1 MTPPPALLGLLAA
14 LASAGGGQTLQ
25 PTASTPPM
33 TLEDS
38 RRLSAEHD
46 RLCVRFAAALD
57 ALEAGRRDF
66 EGAADRE
73 AALKRWAV
81 LFAPA
86 HQVIGEQ
93 DDLWN
98 EHNSRV
104 HALEVYVLTG
114 AALRVANRDRKPETF
129 SADLDTMHKANDE
142 MRSRK
147 DRLLERFWDVGD
159 RYKEAAAKLAA
170 DRETA
175 KQDRA
180 LALGLAAAGAA
191 VAALLAWA
199 ARRYVKAAP
208 EAFQTALPPAGP
220 EASARALPALIGGNI
235 DVVRPIG
242 RGGMGEVYEGLDRT
256 LQRRV
261 ALKRLRPE
269 LTGSPDDL
277 SRLLKEARLVATLK
291 HPNIVAIHSVEK
303 EAGQVFLVFEYVDGP
318 TLTTLLSQRRQLPWP
333 EALKVFS
340 GAAAA
345 LQAAHERNIVHRDL
359 KPGNIM
365 LDSKGVVKV
374 MDFGIASEAAF
385 AVSRMTRSGAWG
397 TPPYMSPEQE
407 LGEVN
412 TGVDLFAL
420 NVVLYEM
427 LTGEL
432 PFTGPNFLAQKRER
446 VYIPVSQ
453 AVPALPKALDA
464 FFATAFDPDPLKR
477 IHDAAA
483 LSAAAGALV

>member
-1 MTPPPALLGLLAA
+1 MAAARLLLALAAAA
-14 LASAGGGQTLQ
+14 LAARVPPPSTRDLSSWPITPEESARIEAEHERLCEPYGPFLERVAAKRMGYSKAPDPDAYLREWWDLLTSHQGGIDEILRLTNDHNDRAG
-25 PTASTPPM
+25 
-33 TLEDS
+33 TLEA
-38 RRLSAEHD
+38 RLVARAFERAASGEAFNTSLSPELHFIQETNEVIKTRNGKVTGRWWEEGD
-46 RLCVRFAAALD
+46 RFREASEARAAALTR
-57 ALEAGRRDF
+57 A
-66 EGAADRE
+66 AADRRT
-73 AALKRWAV
+73 LLWAC
-81 LFAPA
+81 
-86 HQVIGEQ
+86 G
-93 DDLWN
+93 
-98 EHNSRV
+98 
-104 HALEVYVLTG
+104 
-114 AALRVANRDRKPETF
+114 
-129 SADLDTMHKANDE
+129 
-142 MRSRK
+142 
-147 DRLLERFWDVGD
+147 
-159 RYKEAAAKLAA
+159 
-170 DRETA
+170 
-175 KQDRA
+175 
-180 LALGLAAAGAA
+180 GLAAALTL
-191 VAALLAWA
+191 VILVK
-199 ARRYVKAAP
+199 RRADSQPIVLAAP
-208 EAFQTALPPAGP
+208 PGQAPALPAPQAV
-220 EASARALPALIGGNI
+220 PALIGGNI

-365 LDSKGVVKV
+365 LDSKGVTKV

-385 AVSRMTRSGAWG
+385 AVSKLTRSGAWG

-420 NVVLYEM
+420 NVCLYEM

-446 VYIPVSQ
+446 VYTPVSK

-464 FFATAFDPDPLKR
+464 FFATAFDPDPVKR
-477 IHDAAA
+477 FHDAAT
-483 LSAAAGALV
+483 LSAAAASLL